1 MNDSVEKTT
10 QESVE
15 DVSQSST
22 NILAHATHIPL
33 WQLLKQWPKV
43 VMYCF
48 ALSSAILLYGYDLVI
63 VGTVSAMPAFQYVV
77 IREIYRNH

>member
-10 QESVE
+10 QEFIE
-15 DVSQSST
+15 DVSRSST
-22 NILAHATHIPL
+22 NILAHAIHTPL

-43 VMYCF
+43 VMYCLT
-48 ALSSAILLYGYDLVI
+48 LSSAILLYGYDLVI

-77 IREIYRNH
+77 I